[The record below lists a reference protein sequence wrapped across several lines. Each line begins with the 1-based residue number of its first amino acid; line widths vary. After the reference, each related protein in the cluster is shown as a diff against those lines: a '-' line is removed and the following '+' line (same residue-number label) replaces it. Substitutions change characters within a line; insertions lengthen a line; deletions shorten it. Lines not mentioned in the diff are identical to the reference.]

1 MSLLRLLVVLACST
15 TLGVYAADPKT
26 TVEFQCSAGRPNGWC
41 AIKDPNK
48 HSYMTDVGPR
58 PQINSDRS
66 QHAGEPE
73 RKTWL
78 QLHWKGRKQMRAEI
92 LRDSTRSEKALK
104 DVYFH

>member
-48 HSYMTDVGPR
+48 HSYMMTGANMPANQKGKLGYNCIGKGESKWCCPLSFR
-58 PQINSDRS
+58 PDSKGNTPIITLQETCRI
-66 QHAGEPE
+66 
-73 RKTWL
+73 KT
-78 QLHWKGRKQMRAEI
+78 
-92 LRDSTRSEKALK
+92 
-104 DVYFH
+104 